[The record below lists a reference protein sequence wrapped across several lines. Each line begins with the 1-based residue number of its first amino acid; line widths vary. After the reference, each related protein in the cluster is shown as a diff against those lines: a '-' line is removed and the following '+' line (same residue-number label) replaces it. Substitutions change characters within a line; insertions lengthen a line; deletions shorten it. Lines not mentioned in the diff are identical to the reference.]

1 MKKVIIILAMAL
13 GALSANAARTVEC
26 EVPEMK
32 GWSANYSDE
41 NTSISFTPVK
51 AKLTENGGGT
61 ELTVL
66 SKENGKLSV
75 KTPISFDTCID
86 LCMEG
91 AKIARRMNVITEDQY
106 KQAEKIYNSYQK

>member
-1 MKKVIIILAMAL
+1 MAL
-13 GALSANAARTVEC
+13 CALSANAARTVEC
-26 EVPEMK
+26 VIPEMK
-32 GWSANYSDE
+32 GWSAIYNDE

-51 AKLTENGGGT
+51 ATLTESGRGT

-66 SKENGKLSV
+66 SKEKGKLSV

-91 AKIARRMNVITEDQY
+91 ARIARKMNLITEEQY
-106 KQAEKIYNSYQK
+106 KQAEKIYKSYQK

>member
-1 MKKVIIILAMAL
+1 MRKVIFILAMAL

-26 EVPEMK
+26 EIPEMK

-41 NTSISFTPVK
+41 NTSISFTPVR
-51 AKLTENGGGT
+51 AKLTETGRGT

-86 LCMEG
+86 LCMEV
-91 AKIARRMNVITEDQY
+91 AKVARKMNIITEEQY
-106 KQAEKIYNSYQK
+106 KLAEKTYKSYQK